1 MKLIELSN
9 LQRDHLLEMIRKLFP
24 DYKSIDFVGSC
35 DFCLEGTI
43 RLSKYEDIKA
53 HWNNWVLIHWFE
65 FCIIHLASKLD
76 SYKTDSQLICSG
88 QPFENAL
95 MAEHPIDY
103 LYQEFLKIK

>member
-1 MKLIELSN
+1 MKPIELSD

-24 DYKSIDFVGSC
+24 DYKCIDFVGSC

-65 FCIIHLASKLD
+65 FCIRFLSDKIDFYDNMSMSK
-76 SYKTDSQLICSG
+76 
-88 QPFENAL
+88 A
-95 MAEHPIDY
+95 HPIDY
-103 LYQEFLKIK
+103 LYEQFLKIK